1 LRKAEIEREEEEK
14 EHDGWFNTARPMIV
28 PKMTCKEKR
37 LAREGTSDSEGSD
50 YGDGKD
56 DMMINMVF
64 ELPADFCAP
73 EAEIAKLT
81 LGAKPGV
88 GVNIMPLLTFEKMG
102 YHEDDLMKT
111 NTILSALTGETTEAK
126 GVMSAEL
133 MMGSKTLATIFF
145 VVNVS
150 RRYI

>member
-1 LRKAEIEREEEEK
+1 MRPQFIRGHLQGQLV
-14 EHDGWFNTARPMIV
+14 HCLMVDG
-28 PKMTCKEKR
+28 
-37 LAREGTSDSEGSD
+37 
-50 YGDGKD
+50 
-56 DMMINMVF
+56 
-64 ELPADFCAP
+64 
-73 EAEIAKLT
+73 
-81 LGAKPGV
+81 GV

-133 MMGSKTLATIFF
+133 RMGSKTLATIFF